1 MRYIPTLTLVAVACA
16 TGIAYPAAAQQ
27 PAGALSPV
35 LARLMAI
42 CQGDLQKLCAN
53 VQPGGGRI
61 LQCMAQHQN
70 EISQPCKQAIIQA
83 RNQNQGQGQG
93 QTPAQPPGQNQTAA
107 PAQSPGQNQAASP
120 SQGPTQTDL
129 GFSP

>member
-1 MRYIPTLTLVAVACA
+1 MKYLTTLTLAAAACA
-16 TGIAYPAAAQQ
+16 IGIAYPAAAQQ

-35 LARLMAI
+35 LARLLAI
-42 CQGDLQKLCAN
+42 CQSDLQKLCAN

-83 RNQNQGQGQG
+83 RNQNQGQGQ
-93 QTPAQPPGQNQTAA
+93 TPAQPPGQQV
-107 PAQSPGQNQAASP
+107 ASP
-120 SQGPTQTDL
+120 APSL
-129 GFSP
+129 SLIRI